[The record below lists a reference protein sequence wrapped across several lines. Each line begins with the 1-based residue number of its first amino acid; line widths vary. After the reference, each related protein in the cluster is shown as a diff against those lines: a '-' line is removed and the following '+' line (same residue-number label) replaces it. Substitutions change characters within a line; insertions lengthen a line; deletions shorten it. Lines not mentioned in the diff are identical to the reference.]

1 MQSPSPL
8 PTHFLDKQS
17 PWNSFSPLPARAS
30 NVRAARSNLCLRVT
44 ADRLREGGPLA
55 AAALST

>member
-1 MQSPSPL
+1 MLSPSP
-8 PTHFLDKQS
+8 PSYYFLDKQS

-30 NVRAARSNLCLRVT
+30 NVRAAKSNLCLRVT
-44 ADRLREGGPLA
+44 AERLREGGPLA